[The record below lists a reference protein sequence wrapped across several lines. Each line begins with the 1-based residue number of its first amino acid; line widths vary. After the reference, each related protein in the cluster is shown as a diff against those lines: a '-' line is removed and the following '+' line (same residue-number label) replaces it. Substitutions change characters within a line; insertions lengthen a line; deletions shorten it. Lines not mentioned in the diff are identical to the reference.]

1 MTHFTEAV
9 LEKNVRVKPLM
20 SLSKQSGVNN
30 FIRLFE
36 EGIDRDD
43 LEWIDTIQIEDLKP
57 ISKKMLGLAN
67 SHRLNDV
74 PRINK
79 FLEKANRSLQEGDY
93 LMICMETK
101 DSRKTRILS
110 KFPQIISYPYYI
122 LDFILKRVF
131 PKWKVTKKVYF
142 WITKGRNRVISLT
155 EGLGRLVSCGFKIVG
170 YQHIGYL
177 TYILTK
183 KNSDP
188 VYDMEATYGPL
199 VRLKRIGKNKE
210 LFTVYKLRT
219 MHPYSEYLQEY
230 VFSNN
235 NLQEGGKFK
244 DDFRVTRWGKLFRK
258 LWIDEL
264 PMLINFFKGQMKLV
278 GVRPLSSHYFSLYPE
293 ELQKLR
299 TQVKPGLVP
308 PFYADLPKT
317 LPEIIES
324 ERVYLELYL
333 KNPISTDVK
342 YFLKAMYNIF
352 VKRVHSN

>member
-1 MTHFTEAV
+1 MEAV
-9 LEKNVRVKPLM
+9 LEKNVRVKPLR
-20 SLSKQSGVNN
+20 SLSKQSGVNK
-30 FIRLFE
+30 FIHSFS
-36 EGIDRDD
+36 EGIDSDNF
-43 LEWIDTIQIEDLKP
+43 EWIDTIKLDDLKP
-57 ISKKMLGLAN
+57 ISSEMLGLAN

-79 FLEKANRSLQEGDY
+79 FLEKANSSLNKGDY
-93 LMICMETK
+93 LLVCMETK
-101 DSRKTRILS
+101 DSRKTRILN
-110 KFPQIISYPYYI
+110 KLPRVISYPYYI
-122 LDFILKRVF
+122 LDFVLKRVF

-155 EGLGRLVSCGFKIVG
+155 EGLGRLVSCGFEIVG
-170 YQHIGYL
+170 YQRIGYL

-188 VYDMEATYGPL
+188 VYDMEPTYGPL
-199 VRLKRIGKNKE
+199 VRLKRIGKNE
-210 LFTVYKLRT
+210 DLFTVYKLRT

-244 DDFRVTRWGKLFRK
+244 DDFRVTGWGKLFRK

-264 PMLINFFKGQMKLV
+264 PMFVNFFKGQMKLV

-293 ELQKLR
+293 DLQQLR

-324 ERVYLELYL
+324 ERVYLQSYL

-342 YFLKAMYNIF
+342 YFFKAMYNIF
-352 VKRVHSN
+352 LKRAHSN